1 MKTEWPCPWDL
12 MTKSTPKSNRTNSK
26 MKNALFSEIM
36 IYNTRAY
43 ASIQHNYHLFPRT
56 IVMHPWQLCG
66 SKNDKSFN
74 TFAKTKSS
82 DKKSGI
88 SGTFSFLHRY
98 YFSI

>member
-1 MKTEWPCPWDL
+1 MINYWWKLKFTEQLLILLIVDPEVDCISGILNVFKVGVFVTATVCELFTIEIWPV
-12 MTKSTPKSNRTNSK
+12 SK
-26 MKNALFSEIM
+26 LDIS
-36 IYNTRAY
+36 
-43 ASIQHNYHLFPRT
+43 
-56 IVMHPWQLCG
+56 C
-66 SKNDKSFN
+66 N

>member
-1 MKTEWPCPWDL
+1 MW
-12 MTKSTPKSNRTNSK
+12 
-26 MKNALFSEIM
+26 
-36 IYNTRAY
+36 
-43 ASIQHNYHLFPRT
+43 T
-56 IVMHPWQLCG
+56 IL
-66 SKNDKSFN
+66 N

>member
-1 MKTEWPCPWDL
+1 LD
-12 MTKSTPKSNRTNSK
+12 
-26 MKNALFSEIM
+26 I
-36 IYNTRAY
+36 
-43 ASIQHNYHLFPRT
+43 
-56 IVMHPWQLCG
+56 
-66 SKNDKSFN
+66 SFN

>member
-1 MKTEWPCPWDL
+1 MVAEGKIIDVAVNKT
-12 MTKSTPKSNRTNSK
+12 S
-26 MKNALFSEIM
+26 
-36 IYNTRAY
+36 
-43 ASIQHNYHLFPRT
+43 H
-56 IVMHPWQLCG
+56 
-66 SKNDKSFN
+66 

>member
-1 MKTEWPCPWDL
+1 MIAKGKIIDVAVKKT
-12 MTKSTPKSNRTNSK
+12 S
-26 MKNALFSEIM
+26 
-36 IYNTRAY
+36 
-43 ASIQHNYHLFPRT
+43 H
-56 IVMHPWQLCG
+56 
-66 SKNDKSFN
+66 